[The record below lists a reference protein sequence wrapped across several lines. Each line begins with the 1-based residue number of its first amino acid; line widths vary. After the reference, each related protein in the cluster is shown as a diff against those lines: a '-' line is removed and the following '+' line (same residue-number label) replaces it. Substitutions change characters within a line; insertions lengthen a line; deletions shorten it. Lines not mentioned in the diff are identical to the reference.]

1 VSRYGSSSRNSSGQA
16 GSQPRGS
23 RPNPRHPQ
31 GADVEELVAVV
42 RGAISTTLDVL
53 PAHDSP
59 VSEAVFEVVGTADPV
74 LALRV
79 LEGVLADPPTRMMLA
94 LHGLHTGGKGRRQ

>member
-1 VSRYGSSSRNSSGQA
+1 MTSYGSSSRDSSGQA

-31 GADVEELVAVV
+31 GPDVEELIAVV

-53 PAHDSP
+53 RAHDSP
-59 VSEAVFEVVGTADPV
+59 VSEAVMAVVGTDDTA

-94 LHGLHTGGKGRRQ
+94 LRGLHSGGKGARR

>member
-1 VSRYGSSSRNSSGQA
+1 MTSYSSSFRYSNGQA
-16 GSQPRGS
+16 GSQPRVS

-31 GADVEELVAVV
+31 GPEVEELVAAV
-42 RGAISTTLDVL
+42 RGKISTTLDVL

-59 VSEAVFEVVGTADPV
+59 VSEAVRQVVGTDDPI

-94 LHGLHTGGKGRRQ
+94 MHGLHTGGKGARR